1 MVHGRTYWV
10 TDTNGLLPAG
20 PYAFDETGKMINP
33 PAVDPD
39 PDPEPE
45 VKNGIV
51 SENGSLYYYENGV
64 KTAAGLIRIN
74 GDYYYVRSSN
84 CEVVHGRT
92 YWVTDTNG
100 LLPAGPY
107 AFDETGKMINPPI

>member
-1 MVHGRTYWV
+1 
-10 TDTNGLLPAG
+10 
-20 PYAFDETGKMINP
+20 MINP
-33 PAVDPD
+33 PTVDPD

-100 LLPAGPY
+100 LLPAGSY